1 MRVKG
6 YWVYTVT
13 CPDGCVYVGMSSRE
27 LTSRRWKKLGYESTS
42 LWDYIELW
50 GWDNLKKEVIKE
62 GLTKEEAFDL
72 EEELIS
78 FCELNGVC
86 INQRHSGGVTLNENG
101 VRDLNA
107 YHKGNGYKYQH
118 RYFERH
124 REEHRARCRE
134 YMRKHS
140 EEQRIRCREYIRN
153 HREEHNKRCL
163 NNYYKKKWARQLTEL
178 GYIPL
183 F

>member
-1 MRVKG
+1 MKVKG

-13 CPDGCVYVGMSSRE
+13 CPDGMVYIGMSMRE
-27 LTSRRWKKLGYESTS
+27 NTSRRWKKQNYESCS
-42 LWDYIELW
+42 LYPYIELW
-50 GWDNLKKEVIKE
+50 GWKNLKKEVIKE
-62 GLTKEEAFDL
+62 GLTKEGAFDL

-101 VRDLNA
+101 VRDSVS
-107 YHKGNGYKYQH
+107 YSKRYGYKYQH

-124 REEHRARCRE
+124 REE
-134 YMRKHS
+134 
-140 EEQRIRCREYIRN
+140 QRVRVS
-153 HREEHNKRCL
+153 